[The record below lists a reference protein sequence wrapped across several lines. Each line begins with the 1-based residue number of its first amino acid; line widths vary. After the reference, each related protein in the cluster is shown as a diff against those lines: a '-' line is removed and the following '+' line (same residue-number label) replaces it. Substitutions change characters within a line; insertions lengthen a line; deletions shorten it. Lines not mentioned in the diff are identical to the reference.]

1 LIKQYLP
8 GPISANA
15 AAGIYSES
23 DNKES
28 ESDVDDIGPIK
39 VGTKR
44 KSKGAKNTGSHT

>member
-28 ESDVDDIGPIK
+28 ESDVDGIGPIK
-39 VGTKR
+39 VSTKR